1 MGIAGARGQRQ
12 SSDYYLDTP
21 TIELQLTQ
29 IDRPPRLA
37 PSRPRTSGV
46 VSLWMSCRRV
56 CGDVSTRLPCLA
68 RFLWMNCRRVCGVVS
83 TRLPCLVRFC
93 ESRPQPSCYRF
104 VASAVEGCLKN
115 SCPLVQIFRRAHH
128 VVAGRLDVRTR
139 RLPDMLTPAA
149 ARSGRLNRRCKP
161 ELLRT

>member
-29 IDRPPRLA
+29 NDRPPRLA

-46 VSLWMSCRRV
+46 VSLWMSCCRV
-56 CGDVSTRLPCLA
+56 CGDVSTRLPCLV
-68 RFLWMNCRRVCGVVS
+68 LVS
-83 TRLPCLVRFC
+83 F
-93 ESRPQPSCYRF
+93 ESRPQPSCHRS
-104 VASAVEGCLKN
+104 VAPAVEGCLKN

>member
-12 SSDYYLDTP
+12 SSDYYLVTP

-29 IDRPPRLA
+29 NDRPPRLA

-56 CGDVSTRLPCLA
+56 CG
-68 RFLWMNCRRVCGVVS
+68 GVS
-83 TRLPCLVRFC
+83 TRLPCLVLVSF
-93 ESRPQPSCYRF
+93 ESRPQPSCHRS
-104 VASAVEGCLKN
+104 VAPAVEGCLKN

-149 ARSGRLNRRCKP
+149 ARSGRLKRRCES
-161 ELLRT
+161 ELLRTWSVFQRQKIGTMTLQDGCEL